1 MSDQIELVVKATE
14 ELRAEIKSV
23 RQDRDKIERINDF
36 LDTMEEKVNQPLVL
50 AQEQA
55 KTHALEIK
63 ELQEKLEQ
71 AGATESEAKERIEA
85 LELEVARGRKSGNPA
100 IDHKESP
107 EYKALNVWCKKGEH
121 RVDAETK
128 QLLRTDSAVE
138 GGVLV
143 TSELDSVI
151 TKQITEIDPIR
162 AISRVRTISSK
173 SIEVPI
179 RTSLPAA
186 TREGENEAGADSV
199 SNYNLEVLTPFRLT
213 HTSPVTMDMLQ
224 DSNFDMESE
233 ILSDS
238 AEAFA
243 QTEGQEFVNGSGFK
257 QAEGFTL
264 NATVQAAEFV
274 GTGLGTAIDS
284 DHILHLTGE
293 LKEGYNPVF
302 VLNRRTLRELR
313 KLRADAIAAADGL
326 GGFLWQ
332 PGLNGQVANTL
343 AGFPYVLANSMQD
356 DGSAGNRPVAF
367 GDFRRGYLIVDRT
380 GVSVIRD
387 DLTQKRRAVVE
398 FTINRWNTGK
408 VVLAEAI
415 TQVQLAA

>member
-1 MSDQIELVVKATE
+1 MSDQIKQVVQATE

-63 ELQEKLEQ
+63 ELQEKLVE

-85 LELEVARGRKSGNPA
+85 LELEVARGRKSGDPS
-100 IDHKESP
+100 IDHKTSP
-107 EYKALNVWCKKGEH
+107 EYKALNSWCKKGEH

-143 TSELDSVI
+143 TTELDSVI
-151 TKQITEIDPIR
+151 TKQITEVDPIR

-179 RTSLPAA
+179 RVSIPTAA
-186 TREGENEAGADSV
+186 YEAENETGTDDV
-199 SNYNLEVLTPFRLT
+199 SNYNLEVLTPFRLS

-238 AEAFA
+238 AEAFGF
-243 QTEGQEFVNGSGFK
+243 TEGAAFVAGSGFK
-257 QAEGFTL
+257 EPEGFTL
-264 NATVQAAEFV
+264 NAAVIAAQPLPAGPTLTAEKIIDI
-274 GTGLGTAIDS
+274 TG
-284 DHILHLTGE
+284 HLKTG
-293 LKEGYNPVF
+293 YDPVF
-302 VLNRRTLRELR
+302 VLNRRTLADIRQF
-313 KLRADAIAAADGL
+313 RADAITAGDSLSA
-326 GGFLWQ
+326 FLWN
-332 PGLNGQVANTL
+332 PGLNGPVANTL
-343 AGFPYVLANSMQD
+343 CGFPYVLANSMDD
-356 DGSAGNRPVAF
+356 DGTGNTPVAF

-415 TQVQLAA
+415 TLIENT